1 MNKIYEI
8 WKYLKL
14 SWNLNIYK
22 EWFEIEKKK
31 RKKKKEMW
39 VSMKFGACFL
49 ILYTT
54 IQNLMC

>member
-1 MNKIYEI
+1 MI
-8 WKYLKL
+8 
-14 SWNLNIYK
+14 WNLG
-22 EWFEIEKKK
+22 
-31 RKKKKEMW
+31 KKKKKKKKKMW